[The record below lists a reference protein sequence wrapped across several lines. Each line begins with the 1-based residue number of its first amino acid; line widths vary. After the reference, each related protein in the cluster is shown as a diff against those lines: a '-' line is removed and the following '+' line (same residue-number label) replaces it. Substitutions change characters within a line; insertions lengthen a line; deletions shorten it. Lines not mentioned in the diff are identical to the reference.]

1 MPQQKYTPPQQGY
14 ALPQQG
20 HAAPATAPSVLQNSP
35 LLVPAHQMPPVAV
48 NVSPH
53 VNVTN
58 IQGQDGYCG
67 TFCGTCWGVTF
78 GLPLACCAFIIIVS
92 LIIWGIL
99 AAIFN

>member
-20 HAAPATAPSVLQNSP
+20 YAASATAPSVLQNSP
-35 LLVPAHQMPPVAV
+35 LLVPAHQLPVAV